1 MQFLTPDLAAFG
13 GRRAKAPNVG
23 NHVGHV
29 LCVCMVRVR
38 TTPPIFGTCVRGSEL
53 WCTSTPIFEESPDG
67 EHPFAPKRFPRLSL
81 GKTRL
86 NVHESPKYF
95 RGLALDSYGKSHE
108 FTVEEP
114 PGPFKV

>member
-1 MQFLTPDLAAFG
+1 
-13 GRRAKAPNVG
+13 
-23 NHVGHV
+23 
-29 LCVCMVRVR
+29 MVRVR

-53 WCTSTPIFEESPDG
+53 WCTSTPIFEESSDG
-67 EHPFAPKRFPRLSL
+67 EPPFAPKRFPRLSL